1 MVYLAHFILSNFA
14 PLTLRKTSDI
24 PEPLSEI
31 TLQHED
37 NVMTKSEIVN
47 ILEGMYILLILD
59 QLPNGLWGRSVADK
73 YNPTY
78 TKETMKGSPSV
89 SWYIAKALLK
99 YANDPLH
106 PAIQNFLKYLEEHR
120 DPQSAAVGLKV
131 RYTTSPDVAYPFKI
145 FPNCRHTAISIKL
158 LIQINREIRK
168 SVSDGITFLIEH
180 QKANG
185 WGLAPEDAPDCLSTS
200 SVLEA
205 LILADKFGIKK
216 HLEEKIAR
224 KLSTSI
230 TKGMTWLADNLH
242 DSCWI
247 YGDNT
252 VLRFRYTTI
261 VLKEVPQFK
270 KYYPGL
276 YQLALRN
283 LVENFQLY
291 NGGFPL
297 VTGGELDIFATAWFL
312 LILDGYYKE
321 YKSMIELGLHTLTTS
336 VKTPKHFL
344 QAYAPDWAT
353 VLGLCVSSFA
363 SAELDQSRRAYL
375 DDVIEKLRRNEEQI
389 GLDNIRIRN
398 FLPNEFHWLEDAILT
413 HVFLPEDERD
423 GKVIRGRMLYQQVE
437 ERRRDLL
444 VAIEKCYSDERKSL
458 MEKRKDLDKFIAKVR
473 REKGERAARDLEDV
487 YKEQV
492 QEESIQKRY
501 EFLKTRILRTV
512 TAKDFE
518 QIEKEVHGEWA
529 L

>member
-1 MVYLAHFILSNFA
+1 
-14 PLTLRKTSDI
+14 
-24 PEPLSEI
+24 
-31 TLQHED
+31 
-37 NVMTKSEIVN
+37 MTKSEIVN

-78 TKETMKGSPSV
+78 TKGMMKGSPST
-89 SWYIAKALLK
+89 SWYVAKALLK

-106 PAIQNFLKYLEEHR
+106 PAIQNFLKYLEDHR
-120 DPQSAAVGLKV
+120 DPQSAAFGLKV

-168 SVSDGITFLIEH
+168 PVSDGITFLIEY

-205 LILADKFGIKK
+205 LILTDKFGIKK

-224 KLSTSI
+224 KLLTSI
-230 TKGMTWLADNLH
+230 TKGMTWLADNIH
-242 DSCWI
+242 DNCWI

-252 VLRFRYTTI
+252 VLRLRYTTI

-276 YQLALRN
+276 YQLALGN

-297 VTGGELDIFATAWFL
+297 VTL
-312 LILDGYYKE
+312 L
-321 YKSMIELGLHTLTTS
+321 
-336 VKTPKHFL
+336 
-344 QAYAPDWAT
+344 AYAPDWAT

-363 SAELDQSRRAYL
+363 LAELDKSRRAYL

-413 HVFLPEDERD
+413 HIFLPEDERD
-423 GKVIRGRMLYQQVE
+423 EKIIRGRMLYQQVE

-444 VAIEKCYSDERKSL
+444 KAIEKCYSDERKSL

-473 REKGERAARDLEDV
+473 REKGERERRAFRKGMSFSKLV
-487 YKEQV
+487 
-492 QEESIQKRY
+492 
-501 EFLKTRILRTV
+501 F
-512 TAKDFE
+512 
-518 QIEKEVHGEWA
+518 
-529 L
+529 